1 MKKWIGLVLI
11 VMAPGL
17 AKRVDAQQ
25 AEQLLFRE
33 KIYDFGNIEEA
44 KGLADHEFIFTNN
57 AGRPVKILSVHASC
71 GCTTPGWS
79 QSPVPQGKTG
89 FIKASFDP
97 KGRPGY
103 FNKSLAITTDLDAN
117 PIILEI
123 KGQVV
128 DKVKTVAADFPVA
141 NGSLY
146 FKTKAINMGTIFIN
160 KFPSQKQFE
169 VMNKGEVPVKFMDAT
184 NPPYIKVEMPAALQP
199 GEAGVIKVTYD
210 ARQKNR
216 FGFASDNIQITT
228 DDVGNELKQF
238 SVFATLE
245 EFYTTPVGEEATK
258 APVLLIRE
266 PNVDLGRTRQATAI
280 EKNVVLKN
288 MGKSN
293 LQLKAFQGN
302 CSCIVATPERDV
314 IAPGDSINV
323 KVSFTPQAREGTQQ
337 KAITL
342 YSNDP
347 RNPVQ
352 RIMVQV
358 YVEE

>member
-1 MKKWIGLVLI
+1 MKKLMVLI
-11 VMAPGL
+11 LILFAVASGWC
-17 AKRVDAQQ
+17 QQ
-25 AEQLLFRE
+25 VEQLIFRE
-33 KIYDFGNIEEA
+33 KVYDFGNIEESRGA
-44 KGLADHEFIFTNN
+44 ADHEFIFTNN
-57 AGRPVKILSVHASC
+57 SGRPVKILSVHASC

-79 QSPVPQGKTG
+79 QSPVAQGKTG

-103 FNKSLAITTDLDAN
+103 FNKSLTITTDLDAN

-128 DKVKTVAADFPVA
+128 DKVAAESSDFPIA

-146 FKTKAINMGTIFIN
+146 FKTKTINMGTIFIN
-160 KFPSQKQFE
+160 RSAAQKQYE
-169 VMNKGEVPVKFMDAT
+169 VMNKGDQPVKFLSVSGPAYM
-184 NPPYIKVEMPAALQP
+184 KVEMPATLDPKQT
-199 GEAGVIKVTYD
+199 GIIKVTYD
-210 ARQKNR
+210 ARQRNR

-228 DDVGNELKQF
+228 DDQGSELKQF

-245 EFYTTPVGEEATK
+245 EFYTIPVGEEATK
-258 APVLLIRE
+258 APVLIVRE
-266 PNVDLGRTRQATAI
+266 PSIDLGRISQSRQLERA
-280 EKNVVLKN
+280 VVLKN
-288 MGKSN
+288 AGKSN

-302 CSCIVATPERDV
+302 CSCITAIPEKEN

-323 KVSFTPQAREGTQQ
+323 KVLFTPQAREGTQQ

-358 YVEE
+358 YVE

>member
-1 MKKWIGLVLI
+1 MKKLIALILI
-11 VMAPGL
+11 VAGAGMV
-17 AKRVDAQQ
+17 VDVGAQQ
-25 AEQLLFRE
+25 ADQLIFRE

-44 KGLADHEFIFTNN
+44 KGAADHEFIFTNN
-57 AGRPVKILSVHASC
+57 SGRPVKILSVHASC

-79 QSPVPQGKTG
+79 QSPVPQGKVG

-103 FNKSLAITTDLDAN
+103 FNKSLTITTDLDAN

-123 KGQVV
+123 KGHVV
-128 DKVKTVAADFPVA
+128 DKVNTVAADFPIA

-160 KFPSQKQFE
+160 KPPAQKQFE
-169 VMNKGEVPVKFMDAT
+169 VMNKGDVSVRFLEVV
-184 NPPYIKVEMPAALQP
+184 NPLYIKVELPAVLQP
-199 GEAGVIKVTYD
+199 KEAGVIRVTYD
-210 ARQKNR
+210 TRQKNR

-228 DDVGNELKQF
+228 DDAGNELKQF

-258 APVLLIRE
+258 VPVLLIRE
-266 PNVDLGRTRQATAI
+266 PSIDLGRTRQNTAI
-280 EKNVVLKN
+280 ERNVVLKN
-288 MGKSN
+288 VGRSN

-302 CSCIVATPERDV
+302 CSCIAATPEKDS

-358 YVEE
+358 YVE